1 MQLAVLAITKSLIL
15 VIAANA
21 APAVLKLA
29 LNNRYSAP
37 IDAGLE
43 WIDGRRLLGPSK
55 TLRGLAIGVLIPT
68 ILSPLVRLPWQAGM
82 SVGAAAMAGDCLSSF
97 AKRRLGFES
106 SDMAL
111 GLDQIPEALF
121 PAIVM
126 RTYTQLSFVDV
137 CAIVLVFCVG
147 ELALS
152 PVLFRLGLRERPY

>member
-1 MQLAVLAITKSLIL
+1 MQFTALAVTKSLIL
-15 VIAANA
+15 IFAANA
-21 APAVLKLA
+21 APAVLKQV

-37 IDAGLE
+37 LDGGLA

-55 TLRGLAIGVLIPT
+55 TFRGLAIGVLIPT
-68 ILSPLVRLPWQAGM
+68 FLSPVVGLAWPVGM
-82 SVGAAAMAGDCLSSF
+82 FVGVAAMVGDCTSSF
-97 AKRRLGFES
+97 AKRRLSFRS

-126 RTYTQLSFVDV
+126 RTYLQLSIVDV

-147 ELALS
+147 ALALS